1 MSSDPFVVISSDTH
15 AGASVEGYKEYLDA
29 KHQSL
34 FEDWRGTYKNPQKKH
49 IGSKKHLNW
58 DDDARMSDMSDDGV
72 VGEIIFPN
80 TVPPF
85 FKTSV
90 LICGNPRPEDYE
102 LRFKGIQ
109 AHNRWLKDWC
119 SEYPDQR
126 AGIGLVYL
134 NDIDAAIKEI
144 EWIANSG
151 LRGGILLPHV
161 PDDCTSFIKPL
172 YHPDYDPM
180 WALIEESGLV
190 VNHHGGTGSPDY
202 GRLPISLPIRLIETP
217 FFSTRSYSQ
226 LLLSGVFHRFPKL
239 KYIITESGCAWV
251 PETLQRLDACLFS
264 LFVEALRHVP
274 QTHDPR
280 QFDVPPPIEPLASDD
295 FHGPATLNIDGDGHG
310 ALRGIRARENRIQGR
325 PRGPVYRFLS

>member
-15 AGASVEGYKEYLDA
+15 AGASVEGYKEYLDS
-29 KHQSL
+29 KNQSL
-34 FEDWRGTYKNPQKKH
+34 FDDWRGTYKNPQKKH

-126 AGIGLVYL
+126 L
-134 NDIDAAIKEI
+134 
-144 EWIANSG
+144 S
-151 LRGGILLPHV
+151 
-161 PDDCTSFIKPL
+161 
-172 YHPDYDPM
+172 
-180 WALIEESGLV
+180 LI
-190 VNHHGGTGSPDY
+190 H
-202 GRLPISLPIRLIETP
+202 I
-217 FFSTRSYSQ
+217 
-226 LLLSGVFHRFPKL
+226 
-239 KYIITESGCAWV
+239 
-251 PETLQRLDACLFS
+251 
-264 LFVEALRHVP
+264 
-274 QTHDPR
+274 
-280 QFDVPPPIEPLASDD
+280 
-295 FHGPATLNIDGDGHG
+295 
-310 ALRGIRARENRIQGR
+310 
-325 PRGPVYRFLS
+325 